1 MLLIEKIIM
10 TKRRIDVNPL
20 NALPIILILI
30 AVFVALWFVA
40 KSIFTLL
47 AWVAPV
53 LIIAAAVIN
62 YKVVL
67 GYGTFLF
74 NLLKRNPLMGII
86 GIVMSFFFFPVV
98 SLFLLG
104 KALLYRKVDTLKKE
118 FEAKHGG
125 GTTDGEYTEYE
136 EIEIPKEEKPL
147 ELPRRPLQEKQNEY
161 EELFDDDV

>member
-1 MLLIEKIIM
+1 MAK
-10 TKRRIDVNPL
+10 KRIDVNPL

-53 LIIAAAVIN
+53 LLIAAAVIN

-67 GYGTFLF
+67 SYGTFLL
-74 NLLKRNPLMGII
+74 NLLKKNPLMGIV
-86 GIVMSFFFFPVV
+86 GILMSFFFYPVV

-118 FEAKHGG
+118 FEAQNGG
-125 GTTDGEYTEYE
+125 RTTEGEYTEYE
-136 EIEIPKEEKPL
+136 EVELPQEDKPL
-147 ELPRRPLQEKQNEY
+147 ELPRRPLQEKQSEY

>member
-1 MLLIEKIIM
+1 M

-53 LIIAAAVIN
+53 LLIAAAVIN
-62 YKVVL
+62 HKVVL
-67 GYGTFLF
+67 GYGTFLL
-74 NLLKRNPLMGII
+74 NLLKRNPVMGIV
-86 GIVMSFFFFPVV
+86 GVLMSFFFYPVV

-104 KALLYRKVDTLKKE
+104 KALLYRKVETLKKE
-118 FEAKHGG
+118 FETKHGG
-125 GTTDGEYTEYE
+125 GTTEEEFTEYE
-136 EIEIPKEEKPL
+136 EVELPKEKPL
-147 ELPRRPLQEKQNEY
+147 DLPRRRPLQEKQNEY

>member
-1 MLLIEKIIM
+1 MARK
-10 TKRRIDVNPL
+10 RIDVNPL

-30 AVFVALWFVA
+30 AVFVGLWFVA
-40 KSIFTLL
+40 KSIFFVLSY
-47 AWVAPV
+47 VAPV
-53 LIIAAAVIN
+53 LLIAALVIN
-62 YKVVL
+62 HKVVVS
-67 GYGTFLF
+67 YGTFLW
-74 NLLKRNPLMGII
+74 NLLRKSPVMGVV
-86 GIVMSFFFFPVV
+86 GILLSFFFFPVV
-98 SLFLLG
+98 CLFLFG

-136 EIEIPKEEKPL
+136 EIEIPKEEKRI

>member
-1 MLLIEKIIM
+1 M

-53 LIIAAAVIN
+53 LLIAAAVIN

-67 GYGTFLF
+67 SYGTFLL
-74 NLLKRNPLMGII
+74 NLLKRNPVMGIV
-86 GIVMSFFFFPVV
+86 GVLMSFFFYPVV

-118 FEAKHGG
+118 FEAKQGG
-125 GTTDGEYTEYE
+125 GATDGDFVEYE
-136 EIEIPKEEKPL
+136 EIELPKEKPL

>member
-1 MLLIEKIIM
+1 M

-20 NALPIILILI
+20 NALPAILILI

-47 AWVAPV
+47 AWVAPI
-53 LIIAAAVIN
+53 LLIAALVIN
-62 YKVVL
+62 HKVVVS
-67 GYGTFLF
+67 YGTFLW
-74 NLLKRNPLMGII
+74 NLLKKNPMMGIV
-86 GIVMSFFFFPVV
+86 GVLLSFFLFPVV
-98 SLFLLG
+98 SLFLFG
-104 KALLYRKVDTLKKE
+104 KAMLYRKVDTLKKE

-125 GTTDGEYTEYE
+125 GTEGEYTEYE
-136 EIEIPKEEKPL
+136 EIELPKEEKRI